1 LMPPAE
7 LHDAPMG
14 LAEPLRLHRQRIQC
28 GRTPYPQGAAA
39 SPPRRPV
46 EPGAPPP

>member
-1 LMPPAE
+1 
-7 LHDAPMG
+7 
-14 LAEPLRLHRQRIQC
+14 LHRERIQC
-28 GRTPYPQGAAA
+28 GQTPYPRGAAA